1 MFTVRMALGSRELAG
16 HGGLVTRLGAAVLCV
31 NETGVLPGTERCRQ
45 SDAAPVV
52 GPQTRDARRSA
63 A

>member
-16 HGGLVTRLGAAVLCV
+16 HGGLVTRLGAAEDAATMDVLCV

-52 GPQTRDARRSA
+52 GP
-63 A
+63 